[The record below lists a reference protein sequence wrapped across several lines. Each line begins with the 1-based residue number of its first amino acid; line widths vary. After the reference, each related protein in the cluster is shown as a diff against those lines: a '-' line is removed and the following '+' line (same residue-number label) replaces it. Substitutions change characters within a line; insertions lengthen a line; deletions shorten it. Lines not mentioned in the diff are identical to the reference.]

1 VLQDRRPNLDEAPVL
16 LDEASVLEEQ
26 MLGSAAEAARPL
38 PAAAGHPPSGTAAM
52 SYSPVMASRM
62 GADLRAA
69 RERVGCTLP
78 AMAAHLRIR
87 LPYLEA
93 IEDGRI
99 ADLPGN
105 AYAMGFVRTY
115 ASSLGLDADEIS
127 RRFRAEAAEVNRKT
141 ELSFPAP
148 VPERGVPAGAMMLL
162 GLVLAVG
169 AYVGWYRLSGE
180 HAVPEPVRPVPERL
194 AALVPPSAPPPT
206 QQVPAPPPVAA
217 PTVTGVPSAPAV
229 LATLPPV
236 NPPPPVVPP
245 IITTVAP
252 TLSPSSAAAAPIAA
266 PPVAVPIMPP
276 AADGGRIA
284 LHATADAWVQVRDRQ
299 GSVLL
304 NRVLRAG
311 ETWPVPGGRDG
322 LTLTTGNAG
331 GTELLVDGKQT
342 PGLGASGAVRRDLP
356 LNADAIK
363 DGKLASR

>member
-1 VLQDRRPNLDEAPVL
+1 MHAGQSTDAGSSANRHDISGNQTIVLQDRRSNMDEAL
-16 LDEASVLEEQ
+16 LTDGRAD
-26 MLGSAAEAARPL
+26 G
-38 PAAAGHPPSGTAAM
+38 PATPTVADAP
-52 SYSPVMASRM
+52 YSPVMATRM

-127 RRFRAEAAEVNRKT
+127 RRFRAEAAAVNRKT

-162 GLVLAVG
+162 GLVLVVG
-169 AYVGWYRLSGE
+169 AYIGWYQLSGE
-180 HAVPEPVRPVPERL
+180 RAVPDPVRPVPERL
-194 AALVPPSAPPPT
+194 AALVPPPVA
-206 QQVPAPPPVAA
+206 PAPTPAATPAPAPQAAA
-217 PTVTGVPSAPAV
+217 PAAVPSAQAV

-236 NPPPPVVPP
+236 TPPPPV
-245 IITTVAP
+245 
-252 TLSPSSAAAAPIAA
+252 AAATVTAAIPPASPGAAMAA
-266 PPVAVPIMPP
+266 PMANLPPPVN
-276 AADGGRIA
+276 GGRIA

-304 NRVLRAG
+304 NRILRAG
-311 ETWPVPGGRDG
+311 ETWAVPGGRDG

-331 GTELLVDGKQT
+331 GTELLVDGQIT
-342 PGLGASGAVRRDLP
+342 PPLGTSGAVRRDLP

-363 DGKLASR
+363 DGKLAALAPR